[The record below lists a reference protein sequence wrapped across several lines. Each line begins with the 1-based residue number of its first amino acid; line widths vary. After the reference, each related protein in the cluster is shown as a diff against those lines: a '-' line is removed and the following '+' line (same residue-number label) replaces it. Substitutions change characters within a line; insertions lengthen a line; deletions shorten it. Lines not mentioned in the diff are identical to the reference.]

1 MAIANFT
8 DLSVT
13 IADWLNRA
21 DLDQKI
27 PDFILLAESSL
38 NKALRHSR
46 MVSTTSLSLS
56 ANTQK
61 VAIPAD
67 FLEPIY
73 AQAANDP
80 DNAMEQVSAQ
90 QLIIMRRNRLR
101 SSGSPKFFAI
111 LGRFLE
117 VAPIP
122 TVVTQIDLTYYQ
134 AIPALSAGSPTNWLL
149 TYDPDIY
156 LYTALL
162 HAAPFLKDD
171 ARAAVYDNLVTKQI
185 VSAVK
190 GHQTATF
197 DNLKVPGFT
206 LDAPA
211 DAPKNPVG
219 GSGPLGGS

>member
-1 MAIANFT
+1 MAIANYT
-8 DLSVT
+8 DLSVA

-27 PDFILLAESSL
+27 PDFITLAEASL
-38 NKALRHSR
+38 NKVMRHSR
-46 MVSTTSLSLS
+46 MVNTATLSLA
-56 ANTQK
+56 ANNKK

-73 AQAANDP
+73 VEAGNDP
-80 DNAMEQVSAQ
+80 DNAVEQVSAQ
-90 QLIIMRRNRLR
+90 QLIVMRRNRLR
-101 SSGSPKFFAI
+101 AAGTPKYFAI
-111 LGRFLE
+111 IGRFLE

-122 TVVTQIDLTYYQ
+122 SGVTQIDLTYYQ
-134 AIPALSAGSPTNWLL
+134 AVPALTSGSPTNWLIQ
-149 TYDPDIY
+149 YEPDIY
-156 LYTALL
+156 LYTSLM

-171 ARAAVYDNLVTKQI
+171 ARAAVYDNLVTKQ
-185 VSAVK
+185 VMSLVK

-211 DAPKNPVG
+211 DAPKNAVG
-219 GSGPLGGS
+219 GSGPLGGA